1 MSLARTNSNTAVSF
15 KTPVLTSVLHA
26 AKRHDL
32 VDGSGELAVSN
43 VSVKMGLPVT
53 DASPNTPGG
62 GTNTPAKRKGKSAQV
77 IEEERRKM
85 VDEERRKAA
94 LSKTKSQLRREEL
107 STAINA
113 DSLNEIGIQHH
124 MARAAGMRRDLQVR
138 RARAI
143 VKVSETRPLKT
154 AESQELCALMS
165 LIFQFARQLPV
176 DSLEDLVSVV
186 KHRSC
191 KEGEVLC
198 HQGEEGDA
206 FYMVLNGVVQI
217 SAKVDNKRT
226 TKLGAAAAAA
236 TATSSSSSSSSE
248 VIPDIF
254 VRSGSSFGDLSI
266 LRRQPRV
273 ATCTV
278 AKDAT
283 DLLYVDADDFRRVFF
298 ALADELS
305 RDSLRFLKMQVPS
318 LRSVDIDDVVA
329 LSRLMSVER
338 MPAEHVFDMKQG
350 DVALRIIRKGVVQ
363 LRVPESALMRLVK
376 MDTTLFGSQG
386 KANDMHRIV
395 DYSTGQMFGSR
406 ITATSP
412 EMMSGWQGVCMTRVE
427 CLKALTTEILNP
439 TKLSPQLLE
448 QMRTEVQ
455 FLLDYNIAKVA
466 KQLHRRAIATA
477 ESSNRRMSLLL
488 ADPNAQRDRKGRLAP
503 LGMARR
509 TPTPTTP
516 QPVSPGSPESGG
528 LASPTR
534 SPTLF
539 MQPPTMR
546 PAESMAHVAV
556 EQAMHPRSASSL
568 GLSHVMGEPP
578 SPVDTA
584 PRLGRRSMRALALA
598 EAELAME
605 ETTIARTKRL
615 MGTRNDTWRTRGDT
629 TTSGCTSVD
638 KYNCYVVADRTRRL
652 ALNVSEANDARPSLY
667 FDSASRRP
675 VPQFRQMTTTLEIPY
690 FKEYENDGLKDLGAR
705 GLAIEKQVRAQSSLG

>member
-1 MSLARTNSNTAVSF
+1 MTTSLLDHASRAAIGVTSGLSSHSSSSMSLARTNSNTAVSF

-43 VSVKMGLPVT
+43 VSVKTGLPVT

-236 TATSSSSSSSSE
+236 TATSSSSSSSPKSYP
-248 VIPDIF
+248 I
-254 VRSGSSFGDLSI
+254 SS
-266 LRRQPRV
+266 
-273 ATCTV
+273 
-278 AKDAT
+278 
-283 DLLYVDADDFRRVFF
+283 VFF

-539 MQPPTMR
+539 IQPPTMR